1 MGVDLWG
8 GFSLSTTSVRWATV
22 GAMDFGLVLGRS
34 PFNRVVWV
42 LALSCGCLSHW
53 SSAGFRVGSGAEA

>member
-8 GFSLSTTSVRWATV
+8 GFSLSTTSVRWATF

-34 PFNRVVWV
+34 TFDRVVWV
-42 LALSCGCLSHW
+42 PSLSRGSISDW
-53 SSAGFRVGSGAEA
+53 SGAGFRVGAGAKA